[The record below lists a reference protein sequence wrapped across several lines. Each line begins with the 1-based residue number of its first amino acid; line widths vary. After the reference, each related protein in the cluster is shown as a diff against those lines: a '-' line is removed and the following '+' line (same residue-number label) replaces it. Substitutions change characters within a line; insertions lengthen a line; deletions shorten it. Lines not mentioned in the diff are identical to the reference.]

1 MQQGLPGDSAPSPAA
16 APAVAALRAK
26 LAGGAD
32 LGRSPARGVGFNAT
46 WTWRWTSGPCPTSQ
60 HVKASAACCAWDPE
74 GMQCCMMPASS
85 LLGKVSAA

>member
-1 MQQGLPGDSAPSPAA
+1 MQQGLPGASTPSPAA

-32 LGRSPARGVGFNAT
+32 LGRAPARGVVCKAT
-46 WTWRWTSGPCPTSQ
+46 WTWCCTSGPCPPSQ

-74 GMQCCMMPASS
+74 GMHCCMMPASS
-85 LLGKVSAA
+85 LLGRVSAA